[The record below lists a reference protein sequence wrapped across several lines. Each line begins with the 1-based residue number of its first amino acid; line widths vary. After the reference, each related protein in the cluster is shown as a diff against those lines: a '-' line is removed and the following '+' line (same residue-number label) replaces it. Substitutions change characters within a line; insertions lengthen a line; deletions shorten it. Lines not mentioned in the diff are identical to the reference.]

1 VAGVLREDDQELISE
16 YFTAEVSLS
25 LQWAVCHCI
34 VKHSLHSWNLSV
46 SVQSRGGECEKQRRA
61 AGPECSYSWVF
72 AARTIAPGL
81 HISVSIS
88 TPLQERKGPHKET
101 ATVHR
106 FVGHVA
112 SAGTTQPLLH
122 RRTCLIII
130 ATVPRMSVMIGE
142 IPLPSGSEVLV
153 MPWSARGINQDIRF
167 RFVDAND
174 HWDRFLATKHGFLS
188 LEQVLFWPRK

>member
-1 VAGVLREDDQELISE
+1 MAGVLREDDQELISE

-46 SVQSRGGECEKQRRA
+46 SNHEAVNARSRGGPQALQFIFLSFCCYN
-61 AGPECSYSWVF
+61 CSRVTYF
-72 AARTIAPGL
+72 CFNL
-81 HISVSIS
+81 NDS

-130 ATVPRMSVMIGE
+130 ATVPRMPVMIGE

-153 MPWSARGINQDIRF
+153 MRWSARGINQRIRF

-174 HWDRFLATKHGFLS
+174 QWPLS
-188 LEQVLFWPRK
+188 LK